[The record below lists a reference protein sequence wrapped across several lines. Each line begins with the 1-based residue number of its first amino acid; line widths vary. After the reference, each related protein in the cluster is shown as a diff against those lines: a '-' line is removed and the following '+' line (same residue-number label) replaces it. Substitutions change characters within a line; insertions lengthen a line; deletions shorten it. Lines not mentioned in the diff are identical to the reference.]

1 MFSVALLLLS
11 LVPAQTAGAWVA
23 RGDLSP
29 IGQGPVVIDPPGTV
43 YNDTIIV
50 VGEGESA
57 LLTSLT
63 VVGEAGSTPAVNIIV
78 DGTLTVS
85 GIIQCTHAN
94 LTFRGGG
101 SLIMQGAVMNV
112 EGDGRL
118 SVYSA
123 GEWLAS
129 NTSINT
135 YGGYTWLENNG
146 TLAGEG
152 LVLRDQYDGTYFDN
166 NGFARLEATSIT
178 ASGAMGNF
186 WIRNRGVLELHH
198 CVLSANYGGTISI
211 ESLFGSML
219 INGSSLSASGWSH
232 GKQSSIQI
240 LDSDSTWVGSAL
252 DGEGGST
259 AYANHGESGFTNC
272 TIAHQGNWNNGG
284 SMNLTGC
291 VIDGLSN
298 WANAGNL
305 SMVSCNVSDVHNLSN
320 QGNVTLVSSLL
331 ASSNTTAN
339 IANSGRMSLTGS
351 SFECCAGMNLLNV
364 GAIWA
369 DGWML
374 RTMCSGSSLLVS
386 NKGNVTFTQ
395 PFVPGV
401 DPQDLASITAAGR
414 NFTQAAGAI
423 RIANE
428 GLIAQAGAP
437 PNGGASTW
445 QLIVAAAVAVAIVLA
460 LIFFV
465 RRKRE

>member
-1 MFSVALLLLS
+1 
-11 LVPAQTAGAWVA
+11 
-23 RGDLSP
+23 
-29 IGQGPVVIDPPGTV
+29 
-43 YNDTIIV
+43 
-50 VGEGESA
+50 
-57 LLTSLT
+57 
-63 VVGEAGSTPAVNIIV
+63 
-78 DGTLTVS
+78 
-85 GIIQCTHAN
+85 
-94 LTFRGGG
+94 
-101 SLIMQGAVMNV
+101 
-112 EGDGRL
+112 
-118 SVYSA
+118 
-123 GEWLAS
+123 
-129 NTSINT
+129 
-135 YGGYTWLENNG
+135 
-146 TLAGEG
+146 
-152 LVLRDQYDGTYFDN
+152 
-166 NGFARLEATSIT
+166 
-178 ASGAMGNF
+178 
-186 WIRNRGVLELHH
+186 
-198 CVLSANYGGTISI
+198 
-211 ESLFGSML
+211 ML

-259 AYANHGESGFTNC
+259 AYTNHGESGFTNC

-339 IANSGRMSLTGS
+339 IANSGRMNLTGS

-401 DPQDLASITAAGR
+401 GPQDLASITAAGR

-428 GLIAQAGAP
+428 GLIAQAGVP

-460 LIFFV
+460 LIFFM
-465 RRKRE
+465 RRKKK